1 MQRPLE
7 SGTPWR
13 VTSLVEHGLL
23 AFASYEH
30 SRPAEQYRV
39 ETVEHDRR
47 RDQKLFDAQGEHE
60 IRPHPGLEYEAQ
72 PPHDVAEADGVPE
85 TGRGLPAVVHPGQ
98 PCLVVAGHEIPGEK
112 EAERTGQGIRK
123 DERQPDSGGDEL
135 LPDKVQARIT
145 PECDQPNRQGDR
157 KQDEAGQEIDA
168 PPAHDAR
175 QRTMPTSASSSGGI
189 PVATTAGNS
198 PPLHWRC

>member
-47 RDQKLFDAQGEHE
+47 RDQKLLDAQGEHE
-60 IRPHPGLEYEAQ
+60 IRPHHGFENQAQ
-72 PPHDVAEADGVPE
+72 APHKVAEADGLPE
-85 TGRGLPAVVHPGQ
+85 TSRTLPAVVHPGQ
-98 PCLVVAGHEIPGEK
+98 PDLIVAGHEIPGEK
-112 EAERTGQGIRK
+112 EAERTGQ
-123 DERQPDSGGDEL
+123 
-135 LPDKVQARIT
+135 
-145 PECDQPNRQGDR
+145 
-157 KQDEAGQEIDA
+157 
-168 PPAHDAR
+168 
-175 QRTMPTSASSSGGI
+175 
-189 PVATTAGNS
+189 
-198 PPLHWRC
+198 